1 MEGLELVWGWQPA
14 AYLFLGGL
22 GAGSFATA
30 AVLFLHDREK
40 GRRALNMAMWAALGC
55 LGVGLLFLVTEL
67 VFPLRGMLLW
77 QSFSHFTSWMTLG
90 AWVAFA
96 AMVVFFACAALTC
109 PQVQKLVDG
118 RRSAKTQE
126 GNRAATVDQLKG
138 GRKVAKSV
146 PEQVGRPLYQS
157 KAVTALM
164 AVGLVLALGVAAYT
178 GMLLMSA
185 PGVPLWNSP
194 FLPCLFTVSAL
205 DTGVALVEL
214 LVMATREPVGK
225 KVHRG
230 LEVAVVALVLLEVIA
245 LVALLSSALN
255 GSGAAGSASAA
266 AATLLL
272 QGGFAPWFWLV
283 FVGLGLVFP
292 LVAAIT
298 GLAASNAFTGKIT
311 VVGATGALAGGC
323 ALRFLVVFAGMHA
336 DYMAYAVALL
346 N

>member
-22 GAGSFATA
+22 GAGAFATA

-40 GRRALNMAMWAALGC
+40 ARRALNMAMWAALGC
-55 LGVGLLFLVTEL
+55 LGLGLLFLVTEL
-67 VFPLRGMLLW
+67 VFPLRGVLLW
-77 QSFSHFTSWMTLG
+77 QSFSHFTSWMTFG

-96 AMVVFFACAALTC
+96 AMAVFFACAVLTC

-118 RRSAKTQE
+118 RR
-126 GNRAATVDQLKG
+126 NATADQLKDG
-138 GRKVAKSV
+138 GEAAKSLSDRV
-146 PEQVGRPLYQS
+146 ARPLYQS
-157 KAVTALM
+157 KAVTVLM

-214 LVMATREPVGK
+214 LVIATREPVGK
-225 KVHRG
+225 KAHRG
-230 LEVAVVALVLLEVIA
+230 LEIAVVALVLLEAIA
-245 LVALLSSALN
+245 LAALLTSALN
-255 GSGAAGSASAA
+255 GSGAAGAASAA

-292 LVAAIT
+292 LAAAIA
-298 GLAASNAFTGKIT
+298 GLAASNIFMRKVT
-311 VVGATGALAGGC
+311 VVGAAGALVGGC

-336 DYMAYAVALL
+336 DYLAYAVALL